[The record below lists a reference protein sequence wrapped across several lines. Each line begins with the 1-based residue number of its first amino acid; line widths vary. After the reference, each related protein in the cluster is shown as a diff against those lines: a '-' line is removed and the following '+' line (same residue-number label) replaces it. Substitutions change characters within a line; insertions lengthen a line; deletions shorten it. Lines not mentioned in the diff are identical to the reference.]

1 LPSAE
6 IGTAQ
11 QENPVFNFK
20 CALDVQ
26 EHINREFPGVNIM
39 FNPPR
44 RAVSVPYNHRGR
56 KTTVQEWHPVT
67 QEEQEQLA
75 PLVAEYHRLYN
86 LPMASTSI
94 EDEDVFGDRM
104 I

>member
-1 LPSAE
+1 
-6 IGTAQ
+6 
-11 QENPVFNFK
+11 VFDFK
-20 CALDVQ
+20 CALDVMD
-26 EHINREFPGVNIM
+26 HIAREFPGVNIA

-67 QEEQEQLA
+67 QEEQEKLA

-86 LPMASTSI
+86 LPRGASSSI

>member
-1 LPSAE
+1 VL
-6 IGTAQ
+6 
-11 QENPVFNFK
+11 NFK

-26 EHINREFPGVNIM
+26 EYIAREFPGVNIM
-39 FNPPR
+39 FTPPR
-44 RAVSVPYNHRGR
+44 KAVSVPYNHRGR
-56 KTTVQEWHPVT
+56 KTTVQEWYPVS

-86 LPMASTSI
+86 LPRGASTSI